1 MLINGQAGSGGDM
14 FPWLFRHNDLG
25 ALIGRRTWGGLVGIS
40 GVPPLIDG
48 GYTAVP
54 NFGFYEADGT
64 WGVEGHGV
72 DPDID
77 VIDDPTQLAQG
88 VDPQLEV
95 AIEHL
100 LEEIERNGYAPPQ
113 RPTPP
118 DRSGMGLPDDDK

>member
-1 MLINGQAGSGGDM
+1 M
-14 FPWLFRHNDLG
+14 
-25 ALIGRRTWGGLVGIS
+25 
-40 GVPPLIDG
+40 
-48 GYTAVP
+48 P

-100 LEEIERNGYAPPQ
+100 LEEIERNGYSPPQ

-118 DRSGMGLPDDDK
+118 DRSGMGLPDADK